1 MNPFSIRS
9 LRLLACWFACFVMQ
23 PPGAGAS
30 TAVAQHVWASLASFL
45 HHDTAVHD
53 ILAPRF
59 STPSGPPRPPFFAA
73 TLAEARP
80 AGNHGAFEL
89 IALVFDSLAAE
100 PLHRVTRGPGA
111 SFLARPRCDALLS
124 AAARG
129 WDRIAQSVSLWDS
142 AEPVDAS
149 AMGRTACKVERIE
162 GQLRALATVSPSTPR
177 AMCEDF
183 NLAKDIEVNRLSL
196 PSSPPS
202 FDPSPFLDDTMR
214 SLYLSPS
221 RHAWPIDE
229 AGEVPPRVQCRIGT
243 KQEKLEF
250 LSALDQSGRLELFP
264 ADQFDARTACGL
276 FALPKGLDT
285 DRLIVDARPSNLCV
299 PTDVRWLATMA
310 SASSLLGIELD
321 QDQRL
326 FLSGEDIKDFYHQ
339 FRITVD
345 RAAYYRIAGFF
356 RPSDLSHLRSFK
368 PSLLTSKRVVAALR
382 CMAMGDCNAVSVG
395 QSSHLGLILAAE
407 LVGWHQLLTMRG
419 PVPRSPCMLGLV
431 IDDAIVIEKALRC
444 QTGDTAS
451 LSSQRLISGLHSA
464 YLASK
469 LPRHEKKSFF
479 AAEDASFW
487 GSDVLGE
494 LGRVR
499 PAWARL
505 IPLVSLTVSALNLP
519 LFTVSLLEVLAG
531 SWISVL
537 AFRRRTLCLLE
548 HIYLLQRGRCRT
560 ECVRAT
566 PELKA
571 ELFRLCVLAPL
582 LHTDLRAQTSGLL
595 LASDASDSLGAFV
608 TTRVTKVF
616 SRELQRH
623 TPARGLWNK
632 LLSPVNA
639 LLRQKGYLDPNLEL
653 PGEVFRTH
661 PLWTTL
667 VRSLPFKLR
676 AVFRR
681 RKRDHINIKEMDS
694 YIAAEESLA
703 PFDWESART
712 LALVDSQVILGAL
725 LKGRSSSP
733 AINSRLRASLP
744 GLLFFNLFP
753 NYTYIGSEDNPSD
766 DPTRGRRVRQ
776 PQLAEP
782 SWLVEAELGRF
793 AQLDRFLWDYGLDPL
808 QTQGLVDLQR
818 AFSERRGTPGVE
830 EDVPSVGDLP
840 TLVSSEPLECLDF
853 GTLSSAA
860 AAFLQGCPRRQFLW
874 PSGLQPS
881 LRTRFLS
888 PGYLCLY
895 AGSRT
900 VAKETVKAGFPWAI
914 TFDWLHGANQ
924 DLLCPKLQAA
934 LLAAISAGAF
944 AAVGLSPSCPTF
956 STAVTPPVRSAE
968 WPAGVP
974 DLSPHNSARVAC
986 DNAHASFVGR
996 VVKLLVEFRVPF
1008 WVEGP
1013 ERSWLWKQP
1022 DLLALVTGSS
1032 DLGFWTFDHCSF
1044 GRPWQKRTRV
1054 LTSTELRC
1062 KTDLCTGGHEH
1073 KSLRGRVSKGS
1084 LSWTKLAETPPSQ
1097 VAVALAMAL
1106 AAAASDCRSVSSCV
1120 RDTSKRIGE
1129 ASRPGPPQL
1138 KQPRTGSLF
1147 DVELVTKATAATR
1160 TRVWDAFVQWLRERI
1175 SESAVMALFTCP
1187 PLLALVLRDYA
1198 DELYRTG
1205 VSLGNYR
1212 QLLAHAQ
1219 RRLPLLRP
1227 HMKPAWEMVTRWQ
1240 ELQPVTHRTPLPEMV
1255 LKAMVGIAWMLKW
1268 RRWAAVTLAIFY
1280 AINRPGELLSA
1291 RRSQVL
1297 TPLDLLEPDHGW
1309 MYFCIKKPKSR
1320 RKAARVQHSKLC
1332 QPGVLQFLTRFF
1344 EGLRPHELLYPGS
1357 PGVYRRRWDKILGI
1371 LGLTAELRLTP
1382 GSLRAGGAICAFQH
1396 GATVSDLLW
1405 RMRLRSQSTLEFYL
1419 QEMSAVSILPNLS
1432 PAVRRRI
1439 LTAAAVC
1446 QSVLQ

>member
-1 MNPFSIRS
+1 MAFGRPLQIS
-9 LRLLACWFACFVMQ
+9 LV
-23 PPGAGAS
+23 GG
-30 TAVAQHVWASLASFL
+30 SLASIAFRAL
-45 HHDTAVHD
+45 EEAVGGTGEIGQYIQQSCPVCIPD
-53 ILAPRF
+53 EVNRQGRLLNRVLDLLEGQGLDFDLVEARVAEVA
-59 STPSGPPRPPFFAA
+59 TLLPPRQFVLCVSGRANLVSQFSVASLLFGKQDWLVRPQSSLGRRRGTMSAEGDRSDSDASHVSRPFALNLVYHGGSTNFEYEVGTLSVGEEPNRKTVAAIFVSECEGKVVTALPHKAWDRKTSKRSINTPFSKAALCEVLAASSQDRAQPAEFSLKIWVGLLSSDVAASASFEGPGNGSDVRFLTPEAGPCLPFADALVQVSDAQFGFATAHSPADPYEARFAA
-73 TLAEARP
+73 IEASISKLTATFTRALGEPTAAAQPPKPPRAAKAKVKSAAPTGPVPGTPGRATEVPGLDPALYRAAVESGIKQGDLAELQGLLAQPKHRLADFP
-80 AGNHGAFEL
+80 AGGGALASEGLASGLQSPAASSGGALDEPQACDEMTGASPVEAAVLSLTKIVKEL
-89 IALVFDSLAAE
+89 AKSKKGPDQGSSLERALDRAEGFGAAADSSVSSSGGRSKAAAYRILREALTAE
-100 PLHRVTRGPGA
+100 PVQLYTSIERLLEEDLLHRRLGSSLQARWAELCLHRVRELEAHLEAKRKLGGKNRQPHGDAGPGA

-548 HIYLLQRGRCRT
+548 HIYLLQRGHCRT

-712 LALVDSQVILGAL
+712 LAL
-725 LKGRSSSP
+725 
-733 AINSRLRASLP
+733 
-744 GLLFFNLFP
+744 
-753 NYTYIGSEDNPSD
+753 
-766 DPTRGRRVRQ
+766 
-776 PQLAEP
+776 
-782 SWLVEAELGRF
+782 
-793 AQLDRFLWDYGLDPL
+793 
-808 QTQGLVDLQR
+808 
-818 AFSERRGTPGVE
+818 
-830 EDVPSVGDLP
+830 
-840 TLVSSEPLECLDF
+840 
-853 GTLSSAA
+853 
-860 AAFLQGCPRRQFLW
+860 
-874 PSGLQPS
+874 
-881 LRTRFLS
+881 
-888 PGYLCLY
+888 
-895 AGSRT
+895 
-900 VAKETVKAGFPWAI
+900 
-914 TFDWLHGANQ
+914 
-924 DLLCPKLQAA
+924 
-934 LLAAISAGAF
+934 
-944 AAVGLSPSCPTF
+944 
-956 STAVTPPVRSAE
+956 
-968 WPAGVP
+968 
-974 DLSPHNSARVAC
+974 
-986 DNAHASFVGR
+986 
-996 VVKLLVEFRVPF
+996 
-1008 WVEGP
+1008 
-1013 ERSWLWKQP
+1013 
-1022 DLLALVTGSS
+1022 
-1032 DLGFWTFDHCSF
+1032 
-1044 GRPWQKRTRV
+1044 
-1054 LTSTELRC
+1054 
-1062 KTDLCTGGHEH
+1062 
-1073 KSLRGRVSKGS
+1073 
-1084 LSWTKLAETPPSQ
+1084 
-1097 VAVALAMAL
+1097 
-1106 AAAASDCRSVSSCV
+1106 
-1120 RDTSKRIGE
+1120 
-1129 ASRPGPPQL
+1129 
-1138 KQPRTGSLF
+1138 
-1147 DVELVTKATAATR
+1147 
-1160 TRVWDAFVQWLRERI
+1160 
-1175 SESAVMALFTCP
+1175 
-1187 PLLALVLRDYA
+1187 
-1198 DELYRTG
+1198 
-1205 VSLGNYR
+1205 
-1212 QLLAHAQ
+1212 
-1219 RRLPLLRP
+1219 
-1227 HMKPAWEMVTRWQ
+1227 
-1240 ELQPVTHRTPLPEMV
+1240 
-1255 LKAMVGIAWMLKW
+1255 
-1268 RRWAAVTLAIFY
+1268 
-1280 AINRPGELLSA
+1280 
-1291 RRSQVL
+1291 
-1297 TPLDLLEPDHGW
+1297 
-1309 MYFCIKKPKSR
+1309 
-1320 RKAARVQHSKLC
+1320 
-1332 QPGVLQFLTRFF
+1332 
-1344 EGLRPHELLYPGS
+1344 
-1357 PGVYRRRWDKILGI
+1357 
-1371 LGLTAELRLTP
+1371 
-1382 GSLRAGGAICAFQH
+1382 
-1396 GATVSDLLW
+1396 
-1405 RMRLRSQSTLEFYL
+1405 
-1419 QEMSAVSILPNLS
+1419 
-1432 PAVRRRI
+1432 
-1439 LTAAAVC
+1439 
-1446 QSVLQ
+1446 